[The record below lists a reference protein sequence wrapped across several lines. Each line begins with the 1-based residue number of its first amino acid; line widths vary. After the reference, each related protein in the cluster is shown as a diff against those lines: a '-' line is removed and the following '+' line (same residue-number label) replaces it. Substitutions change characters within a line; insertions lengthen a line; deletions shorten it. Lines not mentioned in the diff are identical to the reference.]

1 MITKFKIFKDV
12 NNKKD
17 LIGIYKLV
25 LILEKIEP
33 TNYNLGVFEIG
44 NKMVQYY
51 FDINDFVLEKE
62 DNDENKNI
70 LF

>member
-33 TNYNLGVFEIG
+33 TNYNLGVFEID

>member
-1 MITKFKIFKDV
+1 MVTKFKIFKDI

-33 TNYNLGVFEIG
+33 TNYCLGVFEVN
-44 NKMVQYY
+44 NKMIQYY
-51 FDINDFVLEKE
+51 FDTNDFIIEKE
-62 DNDENKNI
+62 SGNESEDI
-70 LF
+70 LS